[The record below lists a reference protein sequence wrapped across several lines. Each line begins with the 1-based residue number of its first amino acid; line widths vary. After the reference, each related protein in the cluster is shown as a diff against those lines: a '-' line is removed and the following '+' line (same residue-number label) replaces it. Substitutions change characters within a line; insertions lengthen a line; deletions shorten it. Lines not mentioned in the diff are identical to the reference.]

1 MLKLPGYSKQTNK
14 VKKKKIEEIIIN
26 QGKDRKRRKE
36 GKWIDGK
43 NRK

>member
-14 VKKKKIEEIIIN
+14 VKKKKIEEIIN